1 MSDSLTRF
9 AARLFVPIAS
19 IGGALASPAHA
30 QDPAP
35 ARPDAPPAARP
46 SIVLFTLDTTRAD
59 HLGSYGCAAAKT
71 PRLDALAKSAV
82 RFESARTTC
91 PITLPA
97 HSSMMTGLAPFR
109 HGVRD
114 NAGFRLD
121 EANATLAELLHA
133 SGYATAGFVASTVLG
148 RGSGIAQGFDVFEEP
163 RRGTAAEMIYPSIRA
178 PEVNARVRAWL
189 ARRDAARPFFLWVHY
204 YDPHAP
210 YEPPPEFAA
219 GAATPYDGEISAVD
233 AAVGEILDAL
243 AEVDREL
250 RLLTIVT
257 ADHGEGLGFR
267 GEATHSIYLYEPLVR
282 VPLLVK
288 WPDGPAGEVRADSVS
303 VVDVFPTVLEAAGV
317 ATPLAPDGVS
327 LSKPGAGDRH
337 VYCESLDPWL
347 NHGWSPLLS
356 WAGRD
361 LEYLHSTAPELYA
374 ATPDHLEGQDLAAA
388 RPDDVARLAA
398 GLKGFVEERAALGP
412 ALADSRVALSTAR
425 RTELAQLGYVGVD
438 AGDVTLPDPFA
449 LDPKLPRATP
459 EHLERFTRA
468 TTPRKDLTL
477 EASIA
482 EMQAILAD
490 EPGEIAVLD
499 GLGRALILAKRGR
512 DGAKVLQQ
520 LLRLRPNHADAW
532 SNLGACHQLEKEFEA
547 AIACYQRSL
556 ELDPNGPGALTNL
569 AACLKK
575 VGRNDEA
582 AAIRKRL
589 EAQRK

>member
-1 MSDSLTRF
+1 MRASTILIAAFVRF
-9 AARLFVPIAS
+9 ATLAALAAS
-19 IGGALASPAHA
+19 IARA
-30 QDPAP
+30 QDLPP
-35 ARPDAPPAARP
+35 ARADTPPSPKP

-59 HLGSYGCAAAKT
+59 HLGCYGCAAAKT

-121 EANATLAELLHA
+121 EAHATLAELLHA
-133 SGYATAGFVASTVLG
+133 AGYATAGFVASTVLG
-148 RGSGIAQGFDVFEEP
+148 RASGIAQGFDVFEEP
-163 RRGTAAEMIYPSIRA
+163 KRGTAAEMIYPSLRA

-189 ARRDAARPFFLWVHY
+189 ARRDPARPFFLWVHY

-233 AAVGEILDAL
+233 AAVGEVLDAL
-243 AEVDREL
+243 AEIDRDD

-288 WPDGPAGEVRADSVS
+288 WPGGPAGAVRADAVS
-303 VVDVFPTVLEAAGV
+303 GVDVFPTVLEAAGV
-317 ATPLAPDGVS
+317 AAPLDSDGVS
-327 LSKPGAGDRH
+327 LSKPGSADRH

-347 NHGWSPLLS
+347 NHGWSPLFA

-361 LEYLHSTAPELYA
+361 LEYFHSTAPELYA
-374 ATPDHLEGQDLAAA
+374 ATPSHLEGEDLAAA

-398 GLKGFVEERAALGP
+398 GLKQFVEERAALGP
-412 ALADSRVALSTAR
+412 ALAGSRVALTPER
-425 RTELAQLGYVGVD
+425 RAELTQLGYVGID
-438 AGDVTLPDPFA
+438 AGDVVLPEPFA
-449 LDPKLPRATP
+449 LDPKLPRATA
-459 EHLERFTRA
+459 ERLERFTRA

-499 GLGRALILAKRGR
+499 ALGRALILAKRGR

-532 SNLGACHQLEKEFEA
+532 SNLGACHQLEKEFDA